1 MGDVFLRR
9 LSRWQADQYRDQLAD
24 LHVAAYDGAAHGATA
39 RDAAPMHDAAASAE
53 PHGRGGSDHGE
64 PYVEPF
70 HSRSRFRERLAEHSA
85 RPGFDLVI
93 ADSGGQPVGC
103 AYGYPLPR
111 DSARWQGFAGPVPG
125 QLAELTAAG
134 RVFAVAELVVTLR
147 ERRRGIGQR
156 LHDRLLSGSGA
167 ALAVLLLSPAD
178 AHATAAEAA
187 RRSWGWQPAGRLRL
201 PAAGDVGDA
210 LEVFVRPLRR

>member
-24 LHVAAYDGAAHGATA
+24 LHATAYDVAA
-39 RDAAPMHDAAASAE
+39 HDVASYAE
-53 PHGRGGSDHGE
+53 PQGHGHGHGGAGHGGPGQGE
-64 PYVEPF
+64 PYVPPF

-85 RPGFDLVI
+85 RPGFDLVV

-111 DSARWQGFAGPVPG
+111 DSARWHGFDGTVPG

-134 RVFAVAELVVTLR
+134 RVFAVAELVVTPR
-147 ERRRGIGQR
+147 ERRRGIGR
-156 LHDRLLSGSGA
+156 LLHDRLLSGSGA
-167 ALAVLLLSPAD
+167 ALAVLVLSPAD
-178 AHATAAEAA
+178 AHAAAAEAA

>member
-24 LHVAAYDGAAHGATA
+24 LHVTAY
-39 RDAAPMHDAAASAE
+39 AE
-53 PHGRGGSDHGE
+53 PRVEPRVESGTGPGTGPGSGTELRGE
-64 PYVEPF
+64 PPVEPF

-85 RPGFDLVI
+85 RPGFDLVV
-93 ADSGGQPVGC
+93 ADAGGPVGC

-111 DSARWQGFAGPVPG
+111 DSARWHGFAGPVPG
-125 QLAELTAAG
+125 PLEELTAAG
-134 RVFAVAELVVTLR
+134 RVFAVAELVVAPR
-147 ERRRGIGQR
+147 HRRQGIGRR

-167 ALAVLLLSPAD
+167 ALAALVLSPAD
-178 AHATAAEAA
+178 AHAPAAEAA

-201 PAAGDVGDA
+201 PAAGDLGDA
-210 LEVFVRPLRR
+210 LEVYVRPLQR

>member
-24 LHVAAYDGAAHGATA
+24 LHAAAYGATARGTTEHGATA
-39 RDAAPMHDAAASAE
+39 RGATERGAAAPAE
-53 PHGRGGSDHGE
+53 PHGHGE

-85 RPGFDLVI
+85 RPGFDLVV
-93 ADSGGQPVGC
+93 ADSGGRPVGC

-111 DSARWQGFAGPVPG
+111 DSARWEGFAGPVPG

-134 RVFAVAELVVTLR
+134 RVFAVAELVVTPG
-147 ERRRGIGQR
+147 ERRQGIGRR

-167 ALAVLLLSPAD
+167 ALAALLLSPAD
-178 AHATAAEAA
+178 AHAAAAEAA
-187 RRSWGWQPAGRLRL
+187 RRSWGWQQAGRLRL